1 MRFDVVT
8 LFPELF
14 EPFLK
19 TGITRRAYEAGQVDV
34 HLTNPRDYSSG
45 NYRRVDDRPF
55 GGGPGMVMT
64 PEPILRAYSKLK
76 LGGSTSKSKIKVIQ
90 LSPSGAMFT
99 NAIAKK
105 MAKTYTDIVFVCG
118 RYEGVDDR
126 VRKILKADEYSI
138 GDYVLTGGELPA
150 LVMADAITRQIPGV
164 LGDQESLEEARVA
177 SPRVYTRP
185 EVLIWPASTRA
196 KRGEPKAKKGAK
208 SVLRTDRPTSKAGLG
223 EKQKKHKV
231 PEVLVGGHH
240 KKIEEWRASQQKDG
254 TIDK

>member
-1 MRFDVVT
+1 MKFHFLT
-8 LFPELF
+8 IFPGMINGYISEAM
-14 EPFLK
+14 LK
-19 TGITRRAYEAGQVDV
+19 RAKEKKLADYVAV
-34 HLTNPRDYSSG
+34 NIRDYSKE
-45 NYRRVDDRPF
+45 RHQKTDDRPY

-76 LGGSTSKSKIKVIQ
+76 MKKGSKVKVIQ
-90 LSPSGAMFT
+90 LSPSGTMFT

-105 MAKTYTDIVFVCG
+105 MAKTYTDVVFVCG

-164 LGDQESLEEARVA
+164 LGDQESLEEARIA

-185 EVLIWPASTRA
+185 DVLLW
-196 KRGEPKAKKGAK
+196 PKAKK
-208 SVLRTDRPTSKAGLG
+208 G

-240 KKIEEWRASQQKDG
+240 KKIEEWRASQQK
-254 TIDK
+254 